1 MTPAAA
7 RGEGQPRRTIP
18 AQLDL
23 IGQGDANTNDHR
35 WAKLRGAL
43 RWQRYAISAW
53 LFNGNIMQGP
63 RNSAG

>member
-23 IGQGDANTNDHR
+23 IGQGDANTNDLR
-35 WAKLRGAL
+35 WAELRGAS
-43 RWQRYAISAW
+43 RW
-53 LFNGNIMQGP
+53 
-63 RNSAG
+63 